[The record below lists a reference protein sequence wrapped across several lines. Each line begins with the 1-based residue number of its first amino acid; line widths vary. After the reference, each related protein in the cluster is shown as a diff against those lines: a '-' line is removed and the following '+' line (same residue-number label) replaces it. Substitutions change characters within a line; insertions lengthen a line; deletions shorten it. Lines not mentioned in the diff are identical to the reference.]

1 MKKTTNQSGIAL
13 IYSEND
19 FLINK
24 EFAQAIIHEIEKA
37 GYRGKLFLVNHD
49 HCDQIDLTNFDVVIN
64 RSRKGSFLKNFKNQ
78 KFIFNRV
85 DFSEMA
91 NDKYLTFEWCKH
103 HKIVCN
109 EIKILDMAKA
119 KDYRYPLLIKNRYG
133 HHAKEIN
140 KINEFKDL
148 LSYENNASDYIV
160 EDFCENAKR
169 DVRIYVM
176 FGKIIKIIQR
186 TVEGN
191 EFRSNFN
198 LNGVVKEIKL
208 SFLKKRY
215 VKKIIKKLPDGYY
228 GIDFFI
234 NKNKLILNEIEDVV
248 DSKALSKANIDFN
261 ISGLIIKNI
270 VKKLKNAQQ
279 FRNQALSKLEY

>member
-91 NDKYLTFEWCKH
+91 NDKYLTFEWCKY

-133 HHAKEIN
+133 HRAKEIN

-160 EDFCENAKR
+160 EDFCENAKS

-186 TVEGN
+186 TAEGN
-191 EFRSNFN
+191 EFRSDFN

-208 SFLKKRY
+208 SFLRKRY
-215 VKKIIKKLPDGYY
+215 VKKI
-228 GIDFFI
+228 
-234 NKNKLILNEIEDVV
+234 
-248 DSKALSKANIDFN
+248 
-261 ISGLIIKNI
+261 
-270 VKKLKNAQQ
+270 LKNYPMVIMELI
-279 FRNQALSKLEY
+279 FLSIKTN

>member
-1 MKKTTNQSGIAL
+1 MKKKTNQAGVVL
-13 IYSEND
+13 IYSENN

-91 NDKYLTFEWCKH
+91 NDKYWTFEWCKH

-119 KDYRYPLLIKNRYG
+119 KNYCYPLLIKNRYG
-133 HHAKEIN
+133 HRGKEIN

-148 LSYENNASDYIV
+148 LPHENNASDYIV
-160 EDFCENAKR
+160 EVFCENAKS

-186 TVEGN
+186 TAEGN
-191 EFRSNFN
+191 EFRSDFN

-208 SFLKKRY
+208 SFLRKRY
-215 VKKIIKKLPDGYY
+215 VKKLLKNYPMVIMELIFLS
-228 GIDFFI
+228 I
-234 NKNKLILNEIEDVV
+234 KNKLILNEIEDVV
-248 DSKALSKANIDFN
+248 DSKVLSKVNIDLD
-261 ISGLIIKNI
+261 ISGLISKNI

-279 FRNQALSKLEY
+279 FRNQTLSKLEC

>member
-91 NDKYLTFEWCKH
+91 NDKYLTFE
-103 HKIVCN
+103 
-109 EIKILDMAKA
+109 
-119 KDYRYPLLIKNRYG
+119 
-133 HHAKEIN
+133 
-140 KINEFKDL
+140 
-148 LSYENNASDYIV
+148 
-160 EDFCENAKR
+160 
-169 DVRIYVM
+169 
-176 FGKIIKIIQR
+176 
-186 TVEGN
+186 
-191 EFRSNFN
+191 
-198 LNGVVKEIKL
+198 
-208 SFLKKRY
+208 
-215 VKKIIKKLPDGYY
+215 
-228 GIDFFI
+228 
-234 NKNKLILNEIEDVV
+234 
-248 DSKALSKANIDFN
+248 
-261 ISGLIIKNI
+261 
-270 VKKLKNAQQ
+270 
-279 FRNQALSKLEY
+279 